1 MTPNQVD
8 QVQQGFAKVGPMSQR
23 AAALF
28 YGRLFE
34 IAPETKPL
42 FRGDMAERGHK
53 LVATLAFV
61 VRGLSQ
67 LDTILPAA
75 STLAK
80 RHVTYGAK
88 ASHYPQVGAALLW
101 TLEQALGPTWT
112 PELAAAWTAAYRT
125 LSEFMID
132 QAYGRGAAA

>member
-1 MTPNQVD
+1 
-8 QVQQGFAKVGPMSQR
+8 
-23 AAALF
+23 L
-28 YGRLFE
+28 
-34 IAPETKPL
+34 I
-42 FRGDMAERGHK
+42 
-53 LVATLAFV
+53 ATLTFV
-61 VRGLSQ
+61 VRGLAQ

>member
-1 MTPNQVD
+1 MTPSQVD
-8 QVQQGFAKVGPMSQR
+8 QVQQSFAKVGPMSQK

-42 FRGDMAERGHK
+42 FRGDMAEQSHK
-53 LVATLAFV
+53 LIATLTFV
-61 VRGLSQ
+61 VRGLAQ

-101 TLEQALGPTWT
+101 TLEQALGPAWT
-112 PELAAAWTAAYRT
+112 PELAAAWTAAYGT

-132 QAYGRGAAA
+132 EAYGRGAAA